1 MRLVV
6 SVRLIHAEDLTFI
19 LSKAYLWALAE
30 VTSGILCIC
39 FPVIPK
45 LVQYLTHRVTST
57 KKSASSAWR
66 EERSQTVGS
75 RKMSS
80 ARRSNSYVELDPKE
94 QPSGEGK
101 INSARTELSGVDLES
116 GDDVENE
123 AMVPGYVYKTGEHL

>member
-1 MRLVV
+1 
-6 SVRLIHAEDLTFI
+6 
-19 LSKAYLWALAE
+19 
-30 VTSGILCIC
+30 
-39 FPVIPK
+39 
-45 LVQYLTHRVTST
+45 
-57 KKSASSAWR
+57 
-66 EERSQTVGS
+66 
-75 RKMSS
+75 MSS